1 MSVEMYSSGLD
12 AIVTLQSSVSQL
24 ASAQDGA
31 AKSASP
37 PRLDWWSI
45 AAIAPA
51 VLILL
56 GFLFLFFYGVFQSL
70 TDLKF
75 GRPLVHFIGL
85 TNYAALIKTDDF
97 WNSVRA
103 TLVYAGSAV
112 LAEAV
117 LGVALAKLFATEV
130 FLARV
135 MRPVILLPLV
145 LPPMSV
151 ALMWTTMMDPQSGI
165 LNYLL
170 SLVGMGRFAWI
181 SDPATAMI
189 SLVLI
194 DIWTYTPFFTL
205 IIFAGL
211 QGINEEIREAA
222 RVNGAKGWATF
233 LYIELPLI
241 APYILIAA
249 VFRLIESLNQFDI
262 IFGTTQGGPGN
273 STSVLSVRAYITAFQ
288 NLAFGRGAALM
299 VVNWI
304 IVLAGAF
311 LTVKLWRYVRQRVS

>member
-1 MSVEMYSSGLD
+1 MDIRGFD
-12 AIVTLQSSVSQL
+12 GIVTLQTSASQL
-24 ASAQDGA
+24 ASSKDKQV
-31 AKSASP
+31 KSAEE
-37 PRLDWWSI
+37 PRVDWWSF

-51 VLILL
+51 IIILL

-75 GRPLVHFIGL
+75 GRPLVHFVGL
-85 TNYAALIKTDDF
+85 NNYAALIKTEDF
-97 WNSVRA
+97 WNSVR
-103 TLVYAGSAV
+103 TTIVYAGSAV
-112 LAEAV
+112 LVEAAFG
-117 LGVALAKLFATEV
+117 LALAKLFATEV

-151 ALMWTTMMDPQSGI
+151 ALMWTTMMDPQNGI
-165 LNYLL
+165 MNYLL
-170 SLVGMGRFAWI
+170 SLVGIGRFAWI
-181 SDPATAMI
+181 SDPGTAMS
-189 SLVLI
+189 SLILI
-194 DIWTYTPFFTL
+194 DVWTYTPFFAL

-211 QGINEEIREAA
+211 QGINEEVREAA

-233 LYIELPLI
+233 LHIELPLI
-241 APYILIAA
+241 APYMLIAA

-299 VVNWI
+299 VVNWM
-304 IVLAGAF
+304 IVLFGTFAM
-311 LTVKLWRYVRQRVS
+311 VKLWRFVRQRVS

>member
-1 MSVEMYSSGLD
+1 M
-12 AIVTLQSSVSQL
+12 TLQSSNSQL
-24 ASAQDGA
+24 ASPKRKAVSVQD
-31 AKSASP
+31 
-37 PRLDWWSI
+37 PRFDWWSV
-45 AAIAPA
+45 AAITPA
-51 VLILL
+51 IIVLL
-56 GFLFLFFYGVFQSL
+56 GFLILFFYGVFQSL

-85 TNYAALIKTDDF
+85 NNFAALIKTGDF

-112 LAEAV
+112 LAQAV
-117 LGVALAKLFATEV
+117 LGLALAKLFATDV

-151 ALMWTTMMDPQSGI
+151 ALMWTTMMDPQNGI
-165 LNYLL
+165 MNYLL
-170 SLVGMGRFAWI
+170 SLAGMGRFTWI
-181 SDPATAMI
+181 SDPNSAMF

-194 DIWTYTPFFTL
+194 DVWTYTPFFAL

-211 QGINEEIREAA
+211 QGINEEVKEAA

-233 LYIELPLI
+233 RHIELPLI

-299 VVNWI
+299 VVNWM
-304 IVLAGAF
+304 IVLIATFAM
-311 LTVKLWRYVRQRVS
+311 VKLWRLVRQRVS

>member
-1 MSVEMYSSGLD
+1 MELRGYD
-12 AIVTLQSSVSQL
+12 AIVTLQSSASQL
-24 ASAQDGA
+24 ASSQDRRI
-31 AKSASP
+31 KSAEE

-51 VLILL
+51 IVILV
-56 GFLFLFFYGVFQSL
+56 GFLLLFFYGVYQSL
-70 TDLKF
+70 TDLRF

-85 TNYAALIKTDDF
+85 NNYAALIKTEDF
-97 WNSVRA
+97 WNSIRA
-103 TLVYAGSAV
+103 TLVYSGSAV
-112 LAEAV
+112 LAEAAFG
-117 LGVALAKLFATEV
+117 LALAKLFATEV

-151 ALMWTTMMDPQSGI
+151 ALMWTTMMDPQNGI
-165 LNYLL
+165 MNYLL
-170 SLVGMGRFAWI
+170 SLVGIGRFAWI
-181 SDPATAMI
+181 SDPVTAMF

-194 DIWTYTPFFTL
+194 DVWTYTPFFAL

-211 QGINEEIREAA
+211 QGINEEVREAA
-222 RVNGAKGWATF
+222 RVNGAKGLATF
-233 LYIELPLI
+233 LHIEQPLI

-299 VVNWI
+299 VVNWL
-304 IVLAGAF
+304 IVLVGTFAM
-311 LTVKLWRYVRQRVS
+311 VKLWRFVRQRVS

>member
-1 MSVEMYSSGLD
+1 M
-12 AIVTLQSSVSQL
+12 
-24 ASAQDGA
+24 
-31 AKSASP
+31 
-37 PRLDWWSI
+37 
-45 AAIAPA
+45 
-51 VLILL
+51 ILL

-75 GRPLVHFIGL
+75 GRPLVHFTGL
-85 TNYAALIKTDDF
+85 ANYAALIKTDDF

-112 LAEAV
+112 LAEAL
-117 LGVALAKLFATEV
+117 LGLALAKLFATEV

-151 ALMWTTMMDPQSGI
+151 ALIWTTMMDPQSGI

-170 SLVGMGRFAWI
+170 SLSGIGRFAWI

-194 DIWTYTPFFTL
+194 DVWTYTPFFTL

-233 LYIELPLI
+233 LHIELPLI

-304 IVLAGAF
+304 VIRPFNCGLLSSSHF
-311 LTVKLWRYVRQRVS
+311 

>member
-1 MSVEMYSSGLD
+1 MDLRGSDG
-12 AIVTLQSSVSQL
+12 IVTLQSSASQL
-24 ASAQDGA
+24 STSKDRVERRAEE
-31 AKSASP
+31 
-37 PRLDWWSI
+37 PRIDWWSI

-51 VLILL
+51 IIILL

-75 GRPLVHFIGL
+75 GRLLVHFVGL
-85 TNYAALIKTDDF
+85 SNYAVLIKTQDF

-112 LAEAV
+112 IAEAAFG
-117 LGVALAKLFATEV
+117 LALAKLFATDV

-151 ALMWTTMMDPQSGI
+151 ALMWTTMMDPQNGI
-165 LNYLL
+165 MNYLL
-170 SLVGMGRFAWI
+170 SLVGIGRFAWI
-181 SDPATAMI
+181 SDPTTAMF

-194 DIWTYTPFFTL
+194 DVWTYTPFFAL

-211 QGINEEIREAA
+211 QGINEEVREAA

-233 LYIELPLI
+233 VHIELPLI

-273 STSVLSVRAYITAFQ
+273 STSVLSVRAYVTAFQ

-299 VVNWI
+299 VVNWL
-304 IVLAGAF
+304 IVLVGTF
-311 LTVKLWRYVRQRVS
+311 TMVKLWRFVRQRVS

>member
-1 MSVEMYSSGLD
+1 MDLRGTD
-12 AIVTLQSSVSQL
+12 ATVTLQSSAGQL
-24 ASAQDGA
+24 APSKNEQVQSVEQHA
-31 AKSASP
+31 
-37 PRLDWWSI
+37 LDWWSL

-51 VLILL
+51 IIILL

-75 GRPLVHFIGL
+75 GRPLVRFIGF
-85 TNYAALIKTDDF
+85 TNYEVAIKTQDF
-97 WNSVRA
+97 WNSIRA
-103 TLVYAGSAV
+103 TMAYACSAV
-112 LAEAV
+112 LAEA
-117 LGVALAKLFATEV
+117 LFGLALAKLFASGV
-130 FLARV
+130 FLARL

-151 ALMWTTMMDPQSGI
+151 ALMWTTMMDPQNGI

-170 SLVGMGRFAWI
+170 SLLGIGRFAWI
-181 SDPATAMI
+181 SDASTAML

-194 DIWTYTPFFTL
+194 DIWTYTPFFAL

-211 QGINEEIREAA
+211 QGINDEVREAA

-233 LYIELPLI
+233 LHIELPLI

-249 VFRLIESLNQFDI
+249 IFRLIESLNQFDI
-262 IFGTTQGGPGN
+262 VFGTTQGGPGD

-299 VVNWI
+299 VVNWL
-304 IVLAGAF
+304 IVLLGTLAM
-311 LTVKLWRYVRQRVS
+311 VKLWRSVRQRVS

>member
-1 MSVEMYSSGLD
+1 MGLRGSNG
-12 AIVTLQSSVSQL
+12 IVTLQSSTSQL
-24 ASAQDGA
+24 ASPKDKAIT
-31 AKSASP
+31 SARYS
-37 PRLDWWSI
+37 RLDWWSI

-51 VLILL
+51 IIVLL
-56 GFLFLFFYGVFQSL
+56 GFFFLFLYGVFQSL

-75 GRPLVHFIGL
+75 GRAVVHFIGID
-85 TNYAALIKTDDF
+85 NYASLIKTGEF
-97 WNSVRA
+97 WSSIHA
-103 TLVYAGSAV
+103 TLVYAGSGV

-117 LGVALAKLFATEV
+117 FGLAIAKLFATEV
-130 FLARV
+130 ILARA

-151 ALMWTTMMDPQSGI
+151 ALMWTTMMDPQNGI
-165 LNYLL
+165 MNYLL
-170 SLVGMGRFAWI
+170 SLVGIGRFAWI
-181 SDPATAMI
+181 SDSKTAMF

-194 DIWTYTPFFTL
+194 DVWTYTPFFAL
-205 IIFAGL
+205 IISAGL

-233 LYIELPLI
+233 LHIELPLI

-273 STSVLSVRAYITAFQ
+273 STSVLSVRAYIAAFQ

-299 VVNWI
+299 VVNWM
-304 IVLAGAF
+304 IVLIGAF
-311 LTVKLWRYVRQRVS
+311 AMVRLWRFVRQRVS

>member
-1 MSVEMYSSGLD
+1 M
-12 AIVTLQSSVSQL
+12 TLQSSTSQL
-24 ASAQDGA
+24 ASPKDKAIT
-31 AKSASP
+31 SARYS
-37 PRLDWWSI
+37 RLDWWSI

-51 VLILL
+51 IIVLL
-56 GFLFLFFYGVFQSL
+56 GFFFLFLYGVFQSL

-75 GRPLVHFIGL
+75 GRAVVHFIGID
-85 TNYAALIKTDDF
+85 NYASLIKTGEF
-97 WNSVRA
+97 WSSIHA
-103 TLVYAGSAV
+103 TLVYAGSGV

-117 LGVALAKLFATEV
+117 FGLAIAKLFATEV
-130 FLARV
+130 ILARA

-151 ALMWTTMMDPQSGI
+151 ALMWTTMMDPQNGI
-165 LNYLL
+165 MNYLL
-170 SLVGMGRFAWI
+170 SLVGIGRFAWI
-181 SDPATAMI
+181 SDSKTAMF

-194 DIWTYTPFFTL
+194 DVWTYTPFFAL
-205 IIFAGL
+205 IISAGL

-233 LYIELPLI
+233 LHIELPLI

-273 STSVLSVRAYITAFQ
+273 STSVLSVRAYIAAFQ

-299 VVNWI
+299 VVNWM
-304 IVLAGAF
+304 IVLIGAF
-311 LTVKLWRYVRQRVS
+311 AMVRLWRFVRQRVS

>member
-1 MSVEMYSSGLD
+1 M
-12 AIVTLQSSVSQL
+12 TLQPSASQL
-24 ASAQDGA
+24 ASSKDKAVR
-31 AKSASP
+31 SAEER
-37 PRLDWWSI
+37 RLDWWSI

-51 VLILL
+51 IIVLL

-85 TNYAALIKTDDF
+85 SNYAALIKTGDF
-97 WNSVRA
+97 WNSIRA

-117 LGVALAKLFATEV
+117 FGLALAKLFATEV

-165 LNYLL
+165 MNYLL
-170 SLVGMGRFAWI
+170 SLAGINRFAWI
-181 SDPATAMI
+181 SDPNTAMF

-194 DIWTYTPFFTL
+194 DVWTYTPFFTL

-211 QGINEEIREAA
+211 QGINEEVREAA

-233 LYIELPLI
+233 LHIELPLI

-288 NLAFGRGAALM
+288 NLAFARGAALM
-299 VVNWI
+299 VVNWM
-304 IVLAGAF
+304 IVLIGTFAM
-311 LTVKLWRYVRQRVS
+311 VKLWRFVRQRVS

>member
-1 MSVEMYSSGLD
+1 MTLKSS
-12 AIVTLQSSVSQL
+12 TSQL
-24 ASAQDGA
+24 ASSKDKAVR
-31 AKSASP
+31 SAEP
-37 PRLDWWSI
+37 GLDWWSI
-45 AAIAPA
+45 AAVAPA
-51 VLILL
+51 IMILL

-85 TNYAALIKTDDF
+85 NNYAALIKSEDF
-97 WNSVRA
+97 WSSIRA
-103 TLVYAGSAV
+103 SLVYAGSAV
-112 LAEAV
+112 FAEAAFG
-117 LGVALAKLFATEV
+117 LALAKLFATEV

-151 ALMWTTMMDPQSGI
+151 ALMWSTMMDPQNGVM
-165 LNYLL
+165 NYLL
-170 SLVGMGRFAWI
+170 SLAGIGRFAWI
-181 SDPATAMI
+181 SDSSTAMF

-194 DIWTYTPFFTL
+194 DVWTYTPFFVL

-211 QGINEEIREAA
+211 QGINDEVREAA

-233 LYIELPLI
+233 LHIELPLI

-273 STSVLSVRAYITAFQ
+273 STAVLSVRAYITAFQ
-288 NLAFGRGAALM
+288 NLSFGRGAALM
-299 VVNWI
+299 VVNWM
-304 IVLAGAF
+304 IVLVGTFAM
-311 LTVKLWRYVRQRVS
+311 VKLWRFVRQRVS

>member
-1 MSVEMYSSGLD
+1 MDLRGSDGL
-12 AIVTLQSSVSQL
+12 VTLQSS
-24 ASAQDGA
+24 
-31 AKSASP
+31 ASP
-37 PRLDWWSI
+37 LVASNDKAVARAEQSHLDWWSI

-51 VLILL
+51 ITILL

-75 GRPLVHFIGL
+75 GRPLVHFVGL
-85 TNYAALIKTDDF
+85 NNYAALIKSDDF
-97 WNSVRA
+97 WNSIRA

-112 LAEAV
+112 VAEACFGLV
-117 LGVALAKLFATEV
+117 LAKLFATEV
-130 FLARV
+130 IVARL

-170 SLVGMGRFAWI
+170 SLAGIARFAWI
-181 SDPATAMI
+181 SDPNTAMF

-194 DIWTYTPFFTL
+194 DVWTYTPFFAL

-211 QGINEEIREAA
+211 QGINEEVREAA

-233 LYIELPLI
+233 VHIELPLI

-262 IFGTTQGGPGN
+262 VFGTTQGGPGD
-273 STSVLSVRAYITAFQ
+273 STSVLSVRAYIIAFQ

-299 VVNWI
+299 VVNWM
-304 IVLAGAF
+304 IVLVGTFAM
-311 LTVKLWRYVRQRVS
+311 VKLWRVVRQRVS

>member
-1 MSVEMYSSGLD
+1 MDLRGSDGL
-12 AIVTLQSSVSQL
+12 VTLQSS
-24 ASAQDGA
+24 ASPLVASNDKAVAGA
-31 AKSASP
+31 AESHV
-37 PRLDWWSI
+37 DWWSI

-51 VLILL
+51 ITILL

-75 GRPLVHFIGL
+75 GRPLVHFVGL
-85 TNYAALIKTDDF
+85 NNYAALIKSDDF
-97 WNSVRA
+97 WNSIRA

-112 LAEAV
+112 VAEAAFG
-117 LGVALAKLFATEV
+117 LALAKLFATEV
-130 FLARV
+130 IVARL

-170 SLVGMGRFAWI
+170 SLAGIARFAWI
-181 SDPATAMI
+181 SDPNTAMF

-194 DIWTYTPFFTL
+194 DVWTYTPFFAL

-211 QGINEEIREAA
+211 QGINEEVREAA

-233 LYIELPLI
+233 VHIELPLI

-262 IFGTTQGGPGN
+262 IFGTTQGGPGD
-273 STSVLSVRAYITAFQ
+273 STSLLSVRAYIIAFQ

-299 VVNWI
+299 VVNWM
-304 IVLAGAF
+304 IVLVGTFAM
-311 LTVKLWRYVRQRVS
+311 VKLWRVVRQRVS

>member
-1 MSVEMYSSGLD
+1 MDLRGFD
-12 AIVTLQSSVSQL
+12 GIATLQSSTGQL
-24 ASAQDGA
+24 DSSKDELVKNAEER
-31 AKSASP
+31 
-37 PRLDWWSI
+37 RLDWWSI

-51 VLILL
+51 IIILL

-70 TDLKF
+70 TDLKL
-75 GRPLVHFIGL
+75 GRPLVHFVGL
-85 TNYAALIKTDDF
+85 NNYATLIKTDDF
-97 WNSVRA
+97 WISIRA

-112 LAEAV
+112 VAEAAFG
-117 LGVALAKLFATEV
+117 LALAKLFATEV

-151 ALMWTTMMDPQSGI
+151 ALMWTTMMDPQNGI
-165 LNYLL
+165 MNYLL
-170 SLVGMGRFAWI
+170 SLAGIGRFAWI
-181 SDPATAMI
+181 SDPNTAMV

-194 DIWTYTPFFTL
+194 DVWTHTPFFAL

-211 QGINEEIREAA
+211 QGINDEVREAA

-233 LYIELPLI
+233 LHIEMPLI

-273 STSVLSVRAYITAFQ
+273 STSVLSVRGYITAFQ

-299 VVNWI
+299 VVNWM
-304 IVLAGAF
+304 IVLVGTFAM
-311 LTVKLWRYVRQRVS
+311 VKLWRFVRQRVS

>member
-1 MSVEMYSSGLD
+1 MDLQGID
-12 AIVTLQSSVSQL
+12 AIGTLQSSADQL
-24 ASAQDGA
+24 ASSKNEQAQKA
-31 AKSASP
+31 EQNA
-37 PRLDWWSI
+37 LDWWSL

-51 VLILL
+51 IIILL

-75 GRPLVHFIGL
+75 GRPVVRFIGF
-85 TNYAALIKTDDF
+85 TNYEMVIKTQDF

-103 TLVYAGSAV
+103 TMAYACSAV
-112 LAEAV
+112 LAEA
-117 LGVALAKLFATEV
+117 LFGLALAKLFASGV
-130 FLARV
+130 FLTRL

-151 ALMWTTMMDPQSGI
+151 ALMWTTMMDPQNGI

-170 SLVGMGRFAWI
+170 SLIGIGRFAWI
-181 SDPATAMI
+181 SDASTAMC

-194 DIWTYTPFFTL
+194 DIWTYTPFFAL

-211 QGINEEIREAA
+211 QGINDEVREAA
-222 RVNGAKGWATF
+222 RVNGARGWATF
-233 LYIELPLI
+233 LHIELPLI

-262 IFGTTQGGPGN
+262 IFGTTQGGPGD

-299 VVNWI
+299 VVNWMV
-304 IVLAGAF
+304 VLLGTF
-311 LTVKLWRYVRQRVS
+311 VMVRLWRLVRHRVS

>member
-1 MSVEMYSSGLD
+1 MDLRGTD
-12 AIVTLQSSVSQL
+12 ATVTLQSSAGQL
-24 ASAQDGA
+24 APSKNEQVQSVEQHA
-31 AKSASP
+31 
-37 PRLDWWSI
+37 LDWWSL

-51 VLILL
+51 IIILL

-75 GRPLVHFIGL
+75 GRPLVRFIGF
-85 TNYAALIKTDDF
+85 TNYEVAIKTQDF

-103 TLVYAGSAV
+103 TMAYACSAV
-112 LAEAV
+112 LAEA
-117 LGVALAKLFATEV
+117 LFGLALAKLFASGV
-130 FLARV
+130 FLARM

-151 ALMWTTMMDPQSGI
+151 ALMWTTMMDPQNGI

-170 SLVGMGRFAWI
+170 SLIGIGRFAWI
-181 SDPATAMI
+181 SDASTAMF

-194 DIWTYTPFFTL
+194 DIWTYTPFFAL

-211 QGINEEIREAA
+211 QGINDEVREAA

-233 LYIELPLI
+233 LHIELPLI

-249 VFRLIESLNQFDI
+249 IFRLIESLNQFDI
-262 IFGTTQGGPGN
+262 VFGTTQGGPGD

-299 VVNWI
+299 VVNWL
-304 IVLAGAF
+304 IVLLGTLAM
-311 LTVKLWRYVRQRVS
+311 VKLWRSVRQRVS

>member
-1 MSVEMYSSGLD
+1 MDLRGFD
-12 AIVTLQSSVSQL
+12 GIVTLQPSANQLTSSKDELVRN
-24 ASAQDGA
+24 ADEPA
-31 AKSASP
+31 
-37 PRLDWWSI
+37 LDWWSI
-45 AAIAPA
+45 AAIAPTII
-51 VLILL
+51 ILL

-75 GRPLVHFIGL
+75 GRPLVRFIGFN
-85 TNYAALIKTDDF
+85 NYAALIKTDDF
-97 WNSVRA
+97 WNSVRV

-112 LAEAV
+112 FMEAAFG
-117 LGVALAKLFATEV
+117 LALAKLFATEV
-130 FLARV
+130 FLARL

-151 ALMWTTMMDPQSGI
+151 ALMWTTMMDPQRGI
-165 LNYLL
+165 MNYLL
-170 SLVGMGRFAWI
+170 SLAGISPFRWI
-181 SDPATAMI
+181 SDPGTAML
-189 SLVLI
+189 SLILI
-194 DIWTYTPFFTL
+194 DLWTYTPFFAL

-211 QGINEEIREAA
+211 QGITDDVREAA

-233 LYIELPLI
+233 LHIELPLI

-273 STSVLSVRAYITAFQ
+273 STSVLSVRAYNTAFQ

-299 VVNWI
+299 VVNWM
-304 IVLAGAF
+304 IVLVGTFAM
-311 LTVKLWRYVRQRVS
+311 VKLWRLVRRRVS

>member
-1 MSVEMYSSGLD
+1 MDLRGTD
-12 AIVTLQSSVSQL
+12 ATVTLQSSAGQL
-24 ASAQDGA
+24 APSKNEQVQSVEQHA
-31 AKSASP
+31 
-37 PRLDWWSI
+37 LDWWSL

-51 VLILL
+51 IIILL

-75 GRPLVHFIGL
+75 GRPLVRFIGF
-85 TNYAALIKTDDF
+85 TNYEVAIKTQDF
-97 WNSVRA
+97 WNSIRA
-103 TLVYAGSAV
+103 TMAYACSAV
-112 LAEAV
+112 LAEA
-117 LGVALAKLFATEV
+117 LFGLALAKLFASGV
-130 FLARV
+130 FLARL

-151 ALMWTTMMDPQSGI
+151 ALMWTTMMDPQNGI

-170 SLVGMGRFAWI
+170 SLLGIGRFAWI
-181 SDPATAMI
+181 SDASTAML

-194 DIWTYTPFFTL
+194 DIWTYTPFFAL

-211 QGINEEIREAA
+211 QGINDEVREAA

-233 LYIELPLI
+233 LHIELPLI

-249 VFRLIESLNQFDI
+249 IFRLIESLNQFDI
-262 IFGTTQGGPGN
+262 IFGTTQGGPGD

-299 VVNWI
+299 VVNWL
-304 IVLAGAF
+304 IVLLGTLAM
-311 LTVKLWRYVRQRVS
+311 VKLWRSVRQRVS

>member
-1 MSVEMYSSGLD
+1 MDLRGTE
-12 AIVTLQSSVSQL
+12 ATVTLQSSAGQL
-24 ASAQDGA
+24 APSKNEQVQSAEQHA
-31 AKSASP
+31 
-37 PRLDWWSI
+37 LDWWSL

-51 VLILL
+51 IIILL
-56 GFLFLFFYGVFQSL
+56 AFLFLFFYGLFQSL

-75 GRPLVHFIGL
+75 GRPLVRFIGF
-85 TNYAALIKTDDF
+85 TNYEVAIKTQDF

-103 TLVYAGSAV
+103 TMAYACSAV
-112 LAEAV
+112 LAEA
-117 LGVALAKLFATEV
+117 LFGLALAKLFASGV
-130 FLARV
+130 FLARL

-151 ALMWTTMMDPQSGI
+151 ALMWTTMMDPQNGI

-170 SLVGMGRFAWI
+170 SLIGIGRFAWI
-181 SDPATAMI
+181 SDASTAMF
-189 SLVLI
+189 SVVLI
-194 DIWTYTPFFTL
+194 DIWTYTPFFAL

-211 QGINEEIREAA
+211 QGINDEVREAA

-233 LYIELPLI
+233 LHIELPLI

-262 IFGTTQGGPGN
+262 IFGTTQGGPGD

-299 VVNWI
+299 FVNWLV
-304 IVLAGAF
+304 VLLGTLAM
-311 LTVKLWRYVRQRVS
+311 VKLWRSVRQRVS

>member
-1 MSVEMYSSGLD
+1 MDLRGFDGL
-12 AIVTLQSSVSQL
+12 VTLPSSANQL
-24 ASAQDGA
+24 TSSKDELVGNADESA
-31 AKSASP
+31 
-37 PRLDWWSI
+37 LNWWSI
-45 AAIAPA
+45 VAIAPA
-51 VLILL
+51 IIILV

-75 GRPLVHFIGL
+75 GRPLVRFIGFD
-85 TNYAALIKTDDF
+85 NYAALIKTDDF

-103 TLVYAGSAV
+103 TLVYAASAV
-112 LAEAV
+112 FMEAAFG
-117 LGVALAKLFATEV
+117 LALAKLFATEV
-130 FLARV
+130 FLARL

-151 ALMWTTMMDPQSGI
+151 ALMWTTMIDPQKGI
-165 LNYLL
+165 MNYLL
-170 SLVGMGRFAWI
+170 SLAGIGALPWI
-181 SDPATAMI
+181 SDPGTAMI
-189 SLVLI
+189 SLILI
-194 DIWTYTPFFTL
+194 DVWTYTPFFAL

-211 QGINEEIREAA
+211 QGITDDVTEAA

-233 LYIELPLI
+233 LHIELPLV

-273 STSVLSVRAYITAFQ
+273 STAVLSVRAYITAFQ

-299 VVNWI
+299 VVNWM
-304 IVLAGAF
+304 IVLVATFAMI
-311 LTVKLWRYVRQRVS
+311 KLWRFVRHRVS

>member
-1 MSVEMYSSGLD
+1 MDLPGLD
-12 AIVTLQSSVSQL
+12 AIVTLRSSVSQL
-24 ASAQDGA
+24 APSEAEELTA
-31 AKSASP
+31 EERA
-37 PRLDWWSI
+37 LDWWSL

-51 VLILL
+51 IIILL

-70 TDLKF
+70 TDLRF
-75 GRPLVHFIGL
+75 GRPLVHFVGL
-85 TNYAALIKTDDF
+85 SNYAVLIKTEDF

-103 TLVYAGSAV
+103 TFVYAGSAV
-112 LAEAV
+112 LIEA
-117 LGVALAKLFATEV
+117 LFGLALAKLFATEV
-130 FLARV
+130 LLARL
-135 MRPVILLPLV
+135 MRAVILLPLV

-151 ALMWTTMMDPQSGI
+151 ALMWTTMMDPQNGI
-165 LNYLL
+165 MNYLL
-170 SLVGMGRFAWI
+170 SLAGVGRFAWI
-181 SDPATAMI
+181 SDPSTAMI

-194 DIWTYTPFFTL
+194 DVWTYTPFFAL

-211 QGINEEIREAA
+211 QGINEEVREAA
-222 RVNGAKGWATF
+222 RVNGAKGWASF

-273 STSVLSVRAYITAFQ
+273 STAVLSVRAYVTAFQ

-304 IVLAGAF
+304 LVLVATFAM
-311 LTVKLWRYVRQRVS
+311 VKLWRFVRNRVI

>member
-1 MSVEMYSSGLD
+1 
-12 AIVTLQSSVSQL
+12 VTLQSSTSQL
-24 ASAQDGA
+24 ALPKDKAVRSTQH
-31 AKSASP
+31 S
-37 PRLDWWSI
+37 RLDWWSI
-45 AAIAPA
+45 AAITPA
-51 VLILL
+51 IIVLL

-85 TNYAALIKTDDF
+85 NNYAALIKTGDF

-117 LGVALAKLFATEV
+117 FGLALAKLFATDV

-151 ALMWTTMMDPQSGI
+151 ALMWTTMMDPQNGI
-165 LNYLL
+165 MNYLL
-170 SLVGMGRFAWI
+170 SLAGISRFAWI
-181 SDPATAMI
+181 SDPNTAMF

-194 DIWTYTPFFTL
+194 DVWTYTPFFAL

-211 QGINEEIREAA
+211 QGINEEIKEAA

-233 LYIELPLI
+233 LHIEFPLI

-299 VVNWI
+299 VVNWM
-304 IVLAGAF
+304 IVLIGTFA
-311 LTVKLWRYVRQRVS
+311 LVKLWRFVRQRVS

>member
-1 MSVEMYSSGLD
+1 
-12 AIVTLQSSVSQL
+12 VTLQSSTSQL
-24 ASAQDGA
+24 ASSKDKAVE
-31 AKSASP
+31 SAEE

-51 VLILL
+51 IIILL

-75 GRPLVHFIGL
+75 GRPLVHFVGL
-85 TNYAALIKTDDF
+85 DNYTALIKTSDF
-97 WNSVRA
+97 WNSIRA

-112 LAEAV
+112 LAEA
-117 LGVALAKLFATEV
+117 LFGLALAKLFATEV

-151 ALMWTTMMDPQSGI
+151 ALMWTTMMDPQNGI
-165 LNYLL
+165 MNYLL
-170 SLVGMGRFAWI
+170 SLAGISRFAWI
-181 SDPATAMI
+181 SDPNTAMY
-189 SLVLI
+189 SLILI
-194 DIWTYTPFFTL
+194 DVWTYTPFFAL

-211 QGINEEIREAA
+211 QGINEEVREAA

-233 LYIELPLI
+233 LHIELPLI

-288 NLAFGRGAALM
+288 NLSFGRGAALM
-299 VVNWI
+299 VVNWM
-304 IVLAGAF
+304 IVLIGTFAM
-311 LTVKLWRYVRQRVS
+311 VKLWRFVRQRVS

>member
-1 MSVEMYSSGLD
+1 MGLRGLNG
-12 AIVTLQSSVSQL
+12 IVTLRSSTDQL
-24 ASAQDGA
+24 APPKDTTIRSARY
-31 AKSASP
+31 S
-37 PRLDWWSI
+37 RLDWWSL

-51 VLILL
+51 IIVLV
-56 GFLFLFFYGVFQSL
+56 GFLFLFLYGVLQSM

-75 GRPLVHFIGL
+75 GRAVVHFIGL
-85 TNYAALIKTDDF
+85 NNYAALIKTGDF
-97 WNSVRA
+97 WNSIRA
-103 TLVYAGSAV
+103 TLVYAGSGV

-117 LGVALAKLFATEV
+117 FGLAVAKLFATDV
-130 FLARV
+130 ILARA

-151 ALMWTTMMDPQSGI
+151 ALMWTTMMDPQNGI
-165 LNYLL
+165 MNYLL
-170 SLVGMGRFAWI
+170 SLFGISRFAWI
-181 SDPATAMI
+181 SDSNTAMF

-194 DIWTYTPFFTL
+194 DVWTYTPFFAL

-233 LYIELPLI
+233 LHIELPLI

-262 IFGTTQGGPGN
+262 VFRDN
-273 STSVLSVRAYITAFQ
+273 ARRAWQ
-288 NLAFGRGAALM
+288 
-299 VVNWI
+299 
-304 IVLAGAF
+304 
-311 LTVKLWRYVRQRVS
+311 